1 MLGEFCTG
9 WAAELGGWA
18 SFVSLRARRGLHRA
32 FLAPIG
38 APPSGAPPI
47 DPLSCAAATRG
58 PGGHAQPAG
67 GNRIPD
73 PSVMRSSPH
82 ANRPP
87 THHAGAGGIAKNV
100 WGVSKRQRHVER

>member
-32 FLAPIG
+32 FLAPI
-38 APPSGAPPI
+38 APPI